1 MGALGKHRDRVQE
14 LGDLAI
20 GVAVTEYGKSE
31 RRLGDEHVARDEFE
45 RRTGRVRGIL
55 VVARSDDGQSSAF
68 DRDLGGAKHVA
79 GRMERQLGAAQ
90 SERLAGLCHLRGT
103 GEIVAVAEPH
113 QVERLLR
120 GQHRAVARP
129 RVVGVAVGDHGLVDR
144 TRRID
149 METADLAAHAG
160 RRRRQKL
167 FGAHCTETHGAEICH
182 IGPGKRSTMPAQPL
196 FVSSG
201 DLVADRRY
209 QWALDYLQRGDAA
222 AAADILVQVLET
234 APGFATAWFA
244 LASIREAIGDRDGAI
259 AAFAAARDADREDY
273 HGARLHL
280 ARLGVGEATPS
291 MTGVYVRRLF
301 DQHAPD
307 FDTALVERLE
317 YRGPELLLEAVR
329 AIRGT
334 RLRLGSVLD
343 LGCGTGLGGAAF
355 RPFCD
360 WLVGVDISPGM
371 IEQARAKGLY
381 DRLVVSEL
389 LEFLDAEAGASHHL
403 ALAADVFVYCSDLAP
418 IATAVAKVLAPG
430 GLFAFTVE
438 THDDPGVRLQGTLRY
453 AHGAAHVR
461 QAITAAGLELRQ
473 LAAASTRNEK
483 GAPVAGLL
491 VVASTPPSS
500 PSNSNSEVGRSR

>member
-1 MGALGKHRDRVQE
+1 
-14 LGDLAI
+14 
-20 GVAVTEYGKSE
+20 
-31 RRLGDEHVARDEFE
+31 
-45 RRTGRVRGIL
+45 
-55 VVARSDDGQSSAF
+55 
-68 DRDLGGAKHVA
+68 
-79 GRMERQLGAAQ
+79 
-90 SERLAGLCHLRGT
+90 
-103 GEIVAVAEPH
+103 
-113 QVERLLR
+113 
-120 GQHRAVARP
+120 
-129 RVVGVAVGDHGLVDR
+129 
-144 TRRID
+144 
-149 METADLAAHAG
+149 
-160 RRRRQKL
+160 
-167 FGAHCTETHGAEICH
+167 
-182 IGPGKRSTMPAQPL
+182 MPAQPL

-209 QWALDYLQRGDAA
+209 QWALDYLQRGDVA
-222 AAADILVQVLET
+222 AAADILMQVVET

-244 LASIREAIGDRDGAI
+244 LASTREAMGDRDGAI
-259 AAFAAARDADREDY
+259 TAFAAASDADREDY

-317 YRGPELLLEAVR
+317 YRGPALLLEAVR
-329 AIRGT
+329 AIKGMP
-334 RLRLGSVLD
+334 LWLGSMLD

-355 RPFCD
+355 RPSCD

-381 DRLVVSEL
+381 DRLVVSDL
-389 LEFLDAEAGASHHL
+389 LEFLVAESGASHHL

-418 IATAVAKVLAPG
+418 IAIAIAKVLVPG

-453 AHGAAHVR
+453 AHSPAHVR
-461 QAITAAGLELRQ
+461 QAIAAAGLELRQ
-473 LAAASTRNEK
+473 LVAASTRNEK
-483 GAPVAGLL
+483 GAPVSGLL

-500 PSNSNSEVGRSR
+500 PSNAEREVGRSL